1 MLPLINQYVSSMSK
15 TDLKLIN
22 KPWPEED
29 LEFIS
34 KCPCC
39 LSLDCALAYADVQ
52 DWSFYCAAGK
62 WNYWRCSQCTS
73 LYLNPRPSELSI
85 GSAYSNY
92 YTHADEQSNSVNT
105 TISKVIRSIKN
116 GYLNKTLST
125 HYGDAFALP
134 AWLYRSLSGLGLLP
148 RSPLHDISRRVP
160 GKLLDIG
167 CGGGK
172 LLAFAKQLGWEV
184 TGLELD
190 ETAVSTARRAGLNVI
205 HGSFTDI
212 DKIDQVFDLIICS
225 HVLEHVHDPK
235 SLVELS
241 ISKLSQH
248 GELWLQWPN
257 PLADGLRRFGKHWR
271 GLEAPRHI
279 TIPSIRA
286 VERMVCE
293 INPKCTVEDKS
304 AYWSWSQMSMYTSSN
319 AICLGQLPQN
329 SGVTIKSLVKYLI
342 SRWKIEQCELCVI
355 TIKR

>member
-1 MLPLINQYVSSMSK
+1 MSK
-15 TDLKLIN
+15 TDPRLIN
-22 KPWPEED
+22 QLWPKND

-39 LSLDCALAYADVQ
+39 LSPDRTLGYADVQ

-62 WNYWRCSQCTS
+62 WNYWRCSQCST
-73 LYLNPRPSELSI
+73 LYLNPRPSEMSI
-85 GSAYSNY
+85 GRAYSTY
-92 YTHADEQSNSVNT
+92 YNHTDDPSNSVNT

-125 HYGDAFALP
+125 HYGNAIALP
-134 AWLYRSLSGLGLLP
+134 ALLYRSLGGLGLLP
-148 RSPLHDISRRVP
+148 RLPFHDISQRIP

-167 CGGGK
+167 CGNGK

-190 ETAVSTARRAGLNVI
+190 KTAASNARSAGLNVI
-205 HGSFTDI
+205 HGSFTAV

-241 ISKLSQH
+241 LSKLSQH

-279 TIPSIRA
+279 TIPSIKA
-286 VERMVCE
+286 VKRMVYE
-293 INPKCTVEDKS
+293 INPQCTVEDKS
-304 AYWSWSQMSMYTSSN
+304 AYWSWSQMSMYTSS
-319 AICLGQLPQN
+319 ASISRGQIPQN
-329 SGVTIKSLVKYLI
+329 SSATIKSLVKYLV